1 MQNDSL
7 ILGGKEFQSRF
18 ILGSGKYSHELIDS
32 AVNEAGAQIL
42 TLALRRINE
51 SKERNI
57 LDFIPKGVTLLPN
70 TSGARNAKEA
80 VRIAQLARELGCGEL
95 VKIEIITDSKFL
107 FPDNIE
113 TIKAC
118 EVLANDGF
126 VPMPY
131 MFPDL
136 NAARA
141 MLAAGASCIMPLAAP
156 IGSNQG
162 LVFKDI
168 IEILINE
175 LDTQIIVDAGIG
187 RPSQACE
194 AMEMGAAAIMANT
207 AIASSKNIPLMA
219 RAFKEAIIAGR
230 NAYLAGLGAKSKSAN
245 SSSPLTGFLD

>member
-95 VKIEIITDSKFL
+95 VKIEIITDSKFF
-107 FPDNIE
+107 FPDNAE

-118 EVLANDGF
+118 EALAIEAYDQ
-126 VPMPY
+126 MPK
-131 MFPDL
+131 MFHEQ

-141 MLAAGASCIMPLAAP
+141 IISAAEGCKM
-156 IGSNQG
+156 Q
-162 LVFKDI
+162 
-168 IEILINE
+168 
-175 LDTQIIVDAGIG
+175 
-187 RPSQACE
+187 
-194 AMEMGAAAIMANT
+194 
-207 AIASSKNIPLMA
+207 
-219 RAFKEAIIAGR
+219 
-230 NAYLAGLGAKSKSAN
+230 
-245 SSSPLTGFLD
+245 

>member
-107 FPDNIE
+107 FPDNAE

-118 EVLANDGF
+118 EALANDGF
-126 VPMPY
+126 VPMP
-131 MFPDL
+131 
-136 NAARA
+136 
-141 MLAAGASCIMPLAAP
+141 
-156 IGSNQG
+156 
-162 LVFKDI
+162 
-168 IEILINE
+168 
-175 LDTQIIVDAGIG
+175 
-187 RPSQACE
+187 
-194 AMEMGAAAIMANT
+194 
-207 AIASSKNIPLMA
+207 
-219 RAFKEAIIAGR
+219 
-230 NAYLAGLGAKSKSAN
+230 
-245 SSSPLTGFLD
+245 